1 MTEKP
6 VKRAPKHLQ
15 IETRKWFRHVA
26 IEWSL
31 EEHHLRI
38 LTAACEAWD
47 RCCQARAVIDD
58 KGLTFEDRFGAPR
71 SRPEIGIERDSRLAF
86 LRAVRELD
94 LDVEPPTQ
102 PTRPR
107 ALTSN
112 KG

>member
-15 IETRKWFRHVA
+15 PETRKWFSEVVH
-26 IEWSL
+26 EWGL
-31 EEHHLRI
+31 EPHHIRI
-38 LTAACEAWD
+38 LTVACEAWD
-47 RCCQARAVIDD
+47 RCCQAREVIDRM
-58 KGLTFEDRFGAPR
+58 GLIYLDRFKAPR
-71 SRPEIGIERDSRLAF
+71 ARPEIGIERDSRLAF

-94 LDVEPPTQ
+94 LDVEPPPQ
-102 PTRPR
+102 PGRPR